1 MNIPER
7 IEALRTRMRAH
18 DLSAYIIPSSDPH
31 QSEYPPDRWRSR
43 QWISGFEG
51 SAGTVVI
58 TLDEAGLWTDSRYY
72 LEAEQT
78 LRGTPITLFRAGQA
92 HVPQYVEWLS
102 KNIPAGGRV
111 GFDSSVLALETTRS
125 LRRGLAGANIEVV
138 ASDDLLDPIWDDRP
152 PLPDAPAELLDEHV
166 FGETRSEK
174 LTRIRAAM
182 QDIGADTHLVATLD
196 DIAWILNVRGG
207 DVPFNPVV
215 LAYLAVEE
223 ERAMLFFDPAKLS
236 EQDRSA
242 LTADGVLLRDYDA
255 VWSYLGSLPSAST
268 LLYDPR
274 GVSTRLDEVLPDG
287 VTRVERR
294 NPSTDFKA
302 RKNATEIDHL
312 RACMTSDGVA
322 MAEFLYWLDT
332 RTAETAGVAGAAKT
346 AGAAETT
353 EGTLTE
359 LDAARKLDE
368 TRAGRPGFVNPSFET
383 IAGYGEHGAIIHY
396 RVTPESSAAL
406 APGGVLLLDSGGQY
420 RNGTTDITR
429 TVPIGTVG
437 SDIRK
442 DFTLVLKAHI
452 ALAMTVF
459 PTGTSGHQLDA
470 IPRRPMWQHGVNY
483 GHGTGHGVGF
493 FLNVHEG
500 PQRISAMPNNVALE
514 PGMVVSNE
522 PGLYREGRYGIRIEN
537 LVVVGED
544 RSTDFGHFLK
554 FETLTLSPI
563 DRELIDASM
572 LTAEER
578 AWVDSYHAMVWERVG
593 GELTGPVREWLRA
606 KTLPLQ

>member
-1 MNIPER
+1 MKISQR
-7 IEALRTRMRAH
+7 VEALRGRMRAH

-31 QSEYPPDRWRSR
+31 QSEYPPDRWRAR

-78 LRGTPITLFRAGQA
+78 LRDTPIALFRAGQA

-102 KNIPAGGRV
+102 ENVPAGGRV
-111 GFDSSVLALETTRS
+111 GFDSAVLSLETARS
-125 LRRGLAGANIEVV
+125 LRRGLAGANIEIVPCE
-138 ASDDLLDPIWDDRP
+138 DLLDPIWEGRP
-152 PLPDAPAELLDEHV
+152 PLPDSPAELIDEHV

-174 LTRIRAAM
+174 LTRIRTAM
-182 QDIGADTHLVATLD
+182 RDTGANAHLIATLD
-196 DIAWILNVRGG
+196 DLAWILNVRGS
-207 DVPFNPVV
+207 DVPFNPVL
-215 LAYLAVEE
+215 LAYLAIEA
-223 ERAMLFFDPAKLS
+223 ERALLFLDPAKLS
-236 EQDRSA
+236 EHDRAA
-242 LTADGVLLRDYDA
+242 LTADGVALRDYDA
-255 VWSYLGSLPSAST
+255 VWSYLESFPADT
-268 LLYDPR
+268 ALLYDPQR
-274 GVSTRLDEVLPDG
+274 VGARVDETLPDG
-287 VTRVERR
+287 VRRVERR

-302 RKNATEIDHL
+302 RKNATELDHL

-322 MAEFLYWLDT
+322 MAEFLYWLET
-332 RTAETAGVAGAAKT
+332 RT
-346 AGAAETT
+346 AGAAGTT

-359 LDAARKLDE
+359 LDAARKLGE
-368 TRAGRPGFVNPSFET
+368 LRSGRPGFVNPSFET
-383 IAGYGEHGAIIHY
+383 IAGYGEHGAIVHY
-396 RVTPESSAAL
+396 RVTPESNAAL
-406 APGGVLLLDSGGQY
+406 TPGGVLLLDSGGQY

-429 TVPIGTVG
+429 TVPIGEVDANVRT
-437 SDIRK
+437 
-442 DFTLVLKAHI
+442 DFTLVLKAHV

-459 PTGTSGHQLDA
+459 PAGTSGHQLDA

-514 PGMVVSNE
+514 PGMVISNE
-522 PGLYREGRYGIRIEN
+522 PGLYREGHYGIRIEN
-537 LVVVGED
+537 LLVVGED
-544 RSTDFGHFLK
+544 RTTDFDHFLK
-554 FETLTLSPI
+554 FETLTLCPI
-563 DRELIDASM
+563 ERELIDTSM

-578 AWVDSYHAMVWERVG
+578 TWVDSYHAMVWERVG
-593 GELTGPVREWLRA
+593 GELDGPVREWLRA